1 MRTIKQLKIL
11 ISGGPEIER
20 VLSLFISQKV
30 NWHHTFD
37 VAVRRDDFSGNF
49 EECLGKPIH
58 IEFQEAIEEKTF
70 ANTFSGVITEVA
82 RSSDAI
88 SGETVILRG
97 KSPSFYMEGSNTYR
111 SFLDTDLRK
120 VLYEIFQPYSTD
132 KFSSSINPTANPQ
145 IPYIIQYRESD
156 FHFLSRLAAR
166 WGQWFYFNGSDLY
179 FGKRASD
186 QEVELL
192 FNKTLSRADLE
203 LRLLPSRVTNYAY
216 EYIKNEAYQYDSAKA
231 DMSNPGKYA
240 QKALAESERLLPSG
254 IAPLEKRILEKQEL
268 ENATLVNKSAQVGSM
283 IVLLGTSDNPA
294 LRAGQTVAIIGAGE
308 PDGRYIIHAVS
319 HRLDTSGNYENNFE
333 AVPAG
338 ITVPP
343 LNPYIAEPLAESQI
357 ATVIDNKDPEKLGRI
372 KVRFIWDQQPTTWLR
387 ILTPHAGPDR
397 GCYFIPEID
406 DQVLVGFEFNNPDCP
421 YVIGSLFHGAA
432 KPQSWQDQKNNKK
445 AIRTKSGNEICFNDE
460 AGKEEINIRNKDSG
474 NEMTLSLS
482 GEGKITIKSK
492 GTLELSGRKISIK
505 AQQSL
510 ECEAQA
516 SLAIKAANTSIE
528 SSGKLEIN
536 GGGLAE
542 IKAGLIKLN

>member
-1 MRTIKQLKIL
+1 MRTIQQLQIV
-11 ISGGPEIER
+11 ISGGPEIKH

-37 VAVRRDDFSGNF
+37 IAIRRDDFSGNF

-70 ANTFSGVITEVA
+70 TNTFSGVITEVA
-82 RSSDAI
+82 RSCDAI
-88 SGETVILRG
+88 SGETVIMRG
-97 KSPSFYMEGSNTYR
+97 KSPSFYLEGSNTYR

-120 VLYEIFQPYSTD
+120 VLDEIFRPYSTD
-132 KFSSSINPTANPQ
+132 KFGSKIDPTANPQ
-145 IPYIIQYRESD
+145 IPYMIQYRESD

-186 QEVELL
+186 SEVELK

-203 LRLLPSRVTNYAY
+203 LRLLPAKMLYHAY
-216 EYIKNEAYQYDSAKA
+216 EYLKNETYQYDSAKA
-231 DMSNPGKYA
+231 DLADPGKYA
-240 QKALAESERLLPSG
+240 KKVLAESERILLPG
-254 IAPLEKRILEKQEL
+254 NAPQEKRILEKQEL
-268 ENATLVNKSAQVGSM
+268 ENETLVNKTSQVGTM

-308 PDGRYIIHAVS
+308 PDGRYIIYTVS
-319 HRLDTSGNYENNFE
+319 HRLDSSGNYENNFE

-338 ITVPP
+338 ISIPP
-343 LNPYIAEPLAESQI
+343 LNPYIAEPLAEPQI

-387 ILTPHAGPDR
+387 VITPHAGPDR
-397 GCYFIPEID
+397 GCYFIPEVD
-406 DQVLVGFEFNNPDCP
+406 EQVLVGFEFNNPDCP
-421 YVIGSLFHGAA
+421 YIIGSLFHGAA
-432 KPQSWQDQKNNKK
+432 KPQPWQDPKNNKK
-445 AIRTKSGNEICFNDE
+445 AICTKSGNEICFNDE
-460 AGKEEINIRNKDSG
+460 AGKEEIVIRNKESG
-474 NEMTLSLS
+474 NEMSLSLS

-492 GTLELSGRKISIK
+492 GTIELSGRKISIK

-510 ECEAQA
+510 ECEAQG
-516 SLAIKAANTSIE
+516 SLSIKAANASIE
-528 SSGKLEIN
+528 SSAKMEIN